1 LKITR
6 DCTVPM
12 RDGVR
17 LATDIYT
24 PSAPGPFPVV
34 LHRLPYGKHQAMSI
48 GEVATFV
55 DAGYAVAIQ
64 DTRGRFSS
72 EGEFSPFTNERSD
85 GEDALAWLAEQSWC
99 DGTVAMVG
107 ASYHGATQ
115 WMAAAS
121 APSSLR
127 AIAPAFTSVDY
138 YDGWIYR
145 GGAFQLGFALYWTMR
160 FLALSEFQR
169 QKEPSPGASAELKDL
184 ISSIDNMPEVYET
197 LPLLNAPLPA
207 LAGYYSD
214 WLRHPVRDDFWEA
227 LDTKRLHQ
235 TVAAPRLIIG
245 GWYDCFLG
253 GTLASYL
260 GARKYGSSNSGANP
274 RLIIG
279 PWAHGV
285 LGGEFPEAMFGTNA
299 DAAMLPLIGEQIRFF
314 DHHVRGLANGAELDP
329 PVKLFVMGSN
339 HWRTAESWPIPGTDF
354 VPFYLHGD
362 GRAGSNDNGWLSTA
376 VPGNEP
382 PDVFSYDP
390 RDPVPTVGGQT
401 FLPGLRVAAN
411 SGPRDQRAVECRP
424 DVLLFTTPQ
433 LTRDVDVIGP
443 VVLKLYASSSALDTD
458 FTGKLVDVHPDG
470 SSVILTD
477 GILRARYRYSLGAP
491 KPLHPGEV
499 YELVIDLWG
508 TANRFKAGHRIRL
521 EISSS
526 NFPRFD
532 RNTNTGGVIAEEGH
546 SAFVVAHNTIYHDR
560 DRPSHLLLP
569 LAGPD
574 G

>member
-1 LKITR
+1 LKVTR
-6 DCTVPM
+6 DCAVPT

-17 LATDIYT
+17 LATDIYM
-24 PSAPGPFPVV
+24 PPDPGPFPVV

-48 GEVATFV
+48 GEITTFV

-72 EGEFSPFTNERSD
+72 EGEFSPFANERSD
-85 GEDALAWLAEQSWC
+85 GEDVLAWLVEQSWC

-121 APSSLR
+121 APSCLR

-160 FLALSEFQR
+160 FLALSYFQR

-184 ISSIDNMPEVYET
+184 ISSIDNMSEVYET
-197 LPLLNAPLPA
+197 RPLVDAPLPA
-207 LAGYYSD
+207 RAAYYSD
-214 WLRHPVRDDFWEA
+214 WLRHPARDDFWEA
-227 LDTKRLHQ
+227 LDIERLHQ
-235 TVAAPRLIIG
+235 KVAAPSLIIG
-245 GWYDCFLG
+245 
-253 GTLASYL
+253 
-260 GARKYGSSNSGANP
+260 GARKYGTSDVSRNP

-285 LGGEFPEAMFGTNA
+285 LGGEFPEASFGTNA
-299 DAAMLPLIGEQIRFF
+299 DAAMLPLIHEQIRFF
-314 DHHVRGLANGAELDP
+314 DHHVRGLANGADLDP

-339 HWRTAESWPIPGTDF
+339 EWRTEESWPIPGTDF

-362 GRAGSNDNGWLSTA
+362 GRAGTNDDGWLSTT
-376 VPGNEP
+376 VPRSEP
-382 PDVFSYDP
+382 PEVFSYDP
-390 RDPVPTVGGQT
+390 CDPVPTIGGQT
-401 FLPGLRVAAN
+401 FLPGLRIAAN
-411 SGPRDQRAVECRP
+411 SGPRDQRDVEHRP
-424 DVLLFTTPQ
+424 DVLLFTTLP
-433 LTRDVDVIGP
+433 LTRDVDVVGP

-477 GILRARYRYSLGAP
+477 GILRARYRYSLSAP

-499 YELVIDLWG
+499 YELLIDLWG

-526 NFPRFD
+526 SFPRFD
-532 RNTNTGGVIAEEGH
+532 RNTNTGGAIAADGD
-546 SAFVVAHNTIYHDR
+546 SACVVAHNTIYHDR

-569 LAGPD
+569 MVGPTS
-574 G
+574 